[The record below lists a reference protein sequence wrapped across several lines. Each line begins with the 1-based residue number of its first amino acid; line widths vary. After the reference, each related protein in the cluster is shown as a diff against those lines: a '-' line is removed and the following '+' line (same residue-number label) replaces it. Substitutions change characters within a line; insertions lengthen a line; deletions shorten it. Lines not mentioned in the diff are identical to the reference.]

1 MHVALTLLDTFLGSG
16 VLKAQPRSQTAGK
29 LITTHLSRGRQKLSP
44 GRHTLID
51 TRNYD
56 RLTHTNE
63 GWSLL
68 A

>member
-1 MHVALTLLDTFLGSG
+1 MHVALTLMDTFPNSG
-16 VLKAQPRSQTAGK
+16 VLKAHLSQTAGK
-29 LITTHLSRGRQKLSP
+29 LITMHLSRGRQKLTLES
-44 GRHTLID
+44 HALID
-51 TRNYD
+51 TRNCD